1 MRPRKVRESA
11 TRIMNQ
17 SRQTN
22 RSLRQKLLLLPL
34 VFLAGLCALQF
45 SNFYANQ
52 QIREKVMFPG
62 FAGQTLAGHSNLLK
76 ATVEIEI
83 SALTQKL
90 KAYQSREE
98 QLACIIAETD
108 PIRFFDDKSGY
119 FFAYDLN
126 GVRINVPPNK
136 SGNGKNFMD
145 SVDQNGVQFVKG
157 LVDAAKVGGGFV
169 KYHFDKAGHGIQP
182 KLAYSAPIP
191 GTDFLIGTG
200 VYIDNVEAELAA
212 LRNGLETSSRRYL
225 FLILGLFVA
234 VLGLTVA
241 ASVWISETTGRSIRS
256 IIAELSAQSKQT
268 TNAATQVSTSGN
280 SLARGACDQ
289 AASIEE
295 ISASLEEISSM
306 TKRNAENAHQM
317 SALAK
322 QARSAAD
329 LGVTD
334 MASMSAAMISIKTSS
349 DAVAKI
355 VKTIDEI
362 AFQTNLLALNAAVE
376 AARAGESGLGFAVV
390 ADEVR
395 ALAQRSAQAARETA
409 DKIASAVGKTT
420 TGVELN
426 SKVEQN
432 LSEIAG
438 KIRRVDDLAAEVAQA
453 SREQTDGI
461 TQLNSALNEMDR
473 ATQSTAANAEE
484 SAAAAEE
491 LNSQSHALNDSV
503 NRLRSIIEGQRK
515 SQTNYRLA
523 AEAFNVNATFDDLAA
538 APSRPNSV
546 GIKSNTRKSAE
557 ACRQTKSSGQP
568 VLVEN
573 GKFEN
578 F

>member
-1 MRPRKVRESA
+1 
-11 TRIMNQ
+11 
-17 SRQTN
+17 
-22 RSLRQKLLLLPL
+22 
-34 VFLAGLCALQF
+34 
-45 SNFYANQ
+45 
-52 QIREKVMFPG
+52 
-62 FAGQTLAGHSNLLK
+62 
-76 ATVEIEI
+76 
-83 SALTQKL
+83 
-90 KAYQSREE
+90 
-98 QLACIIAETD
+98 
-108 PIRFFDDKSGY
+108 
-119 FFAYDLN
+119 
-126 GVRINVPPNK
+126 
-136 SGNGKNFMD
+136 
-145 SVDQNGVQFVKG
+145 
-157 LVDAAKVGGGFV
+157 
-169 KYHFDKAGHGIQP
+169 
-182 KLAYSAPIP
+182 
-191 GTDFLIGTG
+191 
-200 VYIDNVEAELAA
+200 
-212 LRNGLETSSRRYL
+212 
-225 FLILGLFVA
+225 
-234 VLGLTVA
+234 
-241 ASVWISETTGRSIRS
+241 
-256 IIAELSAQSKQT
+256 
-268 TNAATQVSTSGN
+268 
-280 SLARGACDQ
+280 
-289 AASIEE
+289 
-295 ISASLEEISSM
+295 
-306 TKRNAENAHQM
+306 M

-322 QARSAAD
+322 QARSAAE

-426 SKVEQN
+426 IKVEQN

-515 SQTNYRLA
+515 SQTNYQLA